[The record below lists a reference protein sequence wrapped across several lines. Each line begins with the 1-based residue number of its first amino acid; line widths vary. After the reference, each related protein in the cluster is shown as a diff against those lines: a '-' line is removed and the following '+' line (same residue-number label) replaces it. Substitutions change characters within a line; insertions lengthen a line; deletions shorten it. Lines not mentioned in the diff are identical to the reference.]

1 MKRNLCNREN
11 LDRMEE
17 TMDLGIKKCWFITCS
32 PFAKWS
38 VNYNSTEVIILYF
51 LISQTVPRK
60 RLYIWYLPQNGSK
73 VRFSKLLEF

>member
-32 PFAKWS
+32 PFAK
-38 VNYNSTEVIILYF
+38 
-51 LISQTVPRK
+51 
-60 RLYIWYLPQNGSK
+60 
-73 VRFSKLLEF
+73 